1 MCFYVFLTANHVQR
15 RTLEVNWMA
24 LKLGTI
30 HKLVL
35 SRALILLRLFKS
47 VSEQSC
53 LLLLA
58 GSAGSVTHQLPLFLE

>member
-35 SRALILLRLFKS
+35 SRVLILLRLFK
-47 VSEQSC
+47 C
-53 LLLLA
+53 LRTVLSTA
-58 GSAGSVTHQLPLFLE
+58 ASWECWERHAPAATFS